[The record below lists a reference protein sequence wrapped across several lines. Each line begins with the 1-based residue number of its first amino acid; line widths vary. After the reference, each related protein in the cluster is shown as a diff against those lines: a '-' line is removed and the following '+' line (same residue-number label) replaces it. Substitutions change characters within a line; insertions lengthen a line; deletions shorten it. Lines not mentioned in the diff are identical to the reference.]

1 MSALTE
7 HEASAIGVRYRV
19 HCVRDV
25 AVSVILASVF
35 ALDIATPVSVLA
47 AMLYVLVLF
56 DLQFG
61 SITTQPKIIAAI
73 CAPLARFGRMF
84 ASSQD
89 IPQWTDT
96 FVIAETGHPR

>member
-1 MSALTE
+1 
-7 HEASAIGVRYRV
+7 
-19 HCVRDV
+19 V
-25 AVSVILASVF
+25 ADSVILASVF

-73 CAPLARFGRMF
+73 CTPLARFGRMF

-96 FVIAETGHPR
+96 FVIAETGLPR

>member
-56 DLQFG
+56 VLQYG
-61 SITTQPKIIAAI
+61 SITQPKIIAAI
-73 CAPLARFGRMF
+73 CTPLARFGRMF

-96 FVIAETGHPR
+96 FVIAETGLPR